1 MIKHFNIFVLLL
13 MTLIA
18 SSGMAQNPNT
28 PKHFLMPR
36 ELPYFEKQT
45 KKDFIM
51 FGFIQAGSISWRQ
64 DQTSYVITDGY
75 ESVVTVYKSWL
86 EEGFFQDNEPV
97 LVTGQMKDGVF
108 EAHTILGLN
117 APRVCD
123 YLIESVVI
131 ELNEVGFDINC
142 SSPNS

>member
-51 FGFIQAGSISWRQ
+51 FGFIQAGSENA
-64 DQTSYVITDGY
+64 G
-75 ESVVTVYKSWL
+75 
-86 EEGFFQDNEPV
+86 G
-97 LVTGQMKDGVF
+97 
-108 EAHTILGLN
+108 ILHHVAAGLSGC
-117 APRVCD
+117 R
-123 YLIESVVI
+123 
-131 ELNEVGFDINC
+131 
-142 SSPNS
+142 